1 MITAWRAWSYGLL
14 VSAVVVGM
22 SGCGDTSGST
32 THAGKGGSMSV
43 PTAQESTGPSSA
55 PTKPTTPAPPA
66 DCPESGVRLTAEE
79 PDAAMGLRAM
89 TLTMANCGNAPR
101 TVTGY
106 PSLRVLDAHRA
117 GLSVEIDP
125 GAASITT
132 MESLQAKPRSV
143 TLHPGEQAVSVVV
156 WRNTVTAGSSQNAL
170 YLDVEPLPG
179 QARQQIPVPGGIDLG
194 TTARLGIG
202 PWHTPT

>member
-14 VSAVVVGM
+14 VSAVVMGM
-22 SGCGDTSGST
+22 SGCGNRSASTTQAGGGGST
-32 THAGKGGSMSV
+32 SV
-43 PTAQESTGPSSA
+43 PTARST
-55 PTKPTTPAPPA
+55 PTKPTTPTPPA

-79 PDAAMGLRAM
+79 PEAAMGLRAM

-117 GLSVEIDP
+117 GLSVDIDP

-170 YLDVEPLPG
+170 HLDVEPLPG